1 MKYWTYIEPKDPPTD
16 FTPVYITLSEDEIL
30 ERFWAYRY
38 VILCEI
44 WGKEKTDAEYSKQD
58 CIDEFVI
65 IHEAWESE

>member
-1 MKYWTYIEPKDPPTD
+1 MKYWTYIEPKDPPKD

-30 ERFWAYRY
+30 EKYWDYQY
-38 VILCEI
+38 NKLCEL

-65 IHEAWESE
+65 IHEAWESH

>member
-1 MKYWTYIEPKDPPTD
+1 MRYWTYIEPKNPPDD

-30 ERFWAYRY
+30 EKYWDYRY
-38 VILCEI
+38 NQVCES